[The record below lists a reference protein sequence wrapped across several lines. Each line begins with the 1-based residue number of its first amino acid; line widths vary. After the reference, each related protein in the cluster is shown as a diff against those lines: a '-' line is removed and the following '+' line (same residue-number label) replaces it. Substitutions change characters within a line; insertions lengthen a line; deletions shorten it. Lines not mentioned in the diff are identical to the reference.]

1 MDPVSFPLPPAES
14 GSRNPSVLQAQGQAT
29 PQASP
34 WALKPSLMQ
43 ARLSCPSSA
52 SATPPSSG
60 QEPAS

>member
-1 MDPVSFPLPPAES
+1 MDPISFPLPPAES
-14 GSRNPSVLQAQGQAT
+14 GSQNPSVLQAQAQAP
-29 PQASP
+29 PQAPP
-34 WALKPSLMQ
+34 WVLKPSLIQ